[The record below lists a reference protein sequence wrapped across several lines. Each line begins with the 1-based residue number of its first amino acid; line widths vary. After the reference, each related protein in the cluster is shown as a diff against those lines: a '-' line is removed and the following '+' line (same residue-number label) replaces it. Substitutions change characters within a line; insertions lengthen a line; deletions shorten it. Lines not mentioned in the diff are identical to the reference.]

1 MSRSAAV
8 KSNLNRKYEV
18 FWPVFFLAP
27 FFICFIVLGIYPIFY
42 SFFISLTDWTGIG
55 EKNLIGF
62 GNYIKIITSDVNF
75 RKSIG
80 NTFYIILAANSA
92 TLILGLLLANF
103 LFGRKR
109 GRTVFQ
115 TINFLPYVTTP
126 VALGLLFKLLF
137 DWKYGTVN
145 RILISLGILKE
156 GIYWLGTP
164 QAAPFVIIF
173 LIIWKYVGYYM
184 AIFLAGLTS
193 VPEELYEAAVVDGAG
208 KTATFFYITIP
219 MLRPIL
225 TFASV
230 TSLIGGLQLFDE
242 PNIIFPTFGGP
253 DRSVLTI
260 VWNFYD
266 IAFRNQFRMGY
277 GSAIA
282 FLLFLIIVAVSA
294 AGTRVIGGKGEQ
306 A

>member
-1 MSRSAAV
+1 MRHAA
-8 KSNLNRKYEV
+8 KNKLNRKYEV
-18 FWPVFFLAP
+18 FWPIFFLAP
-27 FFICFIVLGIYPIFY
+27 FFICFIVLSIYPIFY
-42 SFFISLTDWTGIG
+42 SFFISLTDWTGIN
-55 EKNLIGF
+55 EKTFIGF
-62 GNYIKIITSDVNF
+62 ENYIQIVTGDVNF

-80 NTFYIILAANSA
+80 NTFYIILIANSL
-92 TLILGLLLANF
+92 TLLLGLLLANF

-137 DWKYGTVN
+137 DWRYGTVN
-145 RILISLGILKE
+145 RILISLGVLKE
-156 GIYWLGTP
+156 GIYWLGTA
-164 QAAPFVIIF
+164 QAAPFVIII
-173 LIIWKYVGYYM
+173 LIVWKYVGYYM

-208 KTATFFYITIP
+208 KTAVFFYITIP

-282 FLLFLIIVAVSA
+282 FLLFLIIVTVSA
-294 AGTRVIGGKGEQ
+294 AGTRLIGGKGES